1 MARHPGLNAYQQNIQ
16 RTELPKSLEQRQIYE
31 LNSRLVRG
39 IENGGRDL
47 IEACF
52 FTRKLWIIFTV
63 ALTDPDH
70 PYEEDLRI
78 VLLTTG
84 KAAMDTVN
92 RVMSRSMTP
101 EVERTEI
108 EALITIHRQL
118 ADLLGG
124 APIANP
130 EEVQEAVPVS

>member
-31 LNSRLVRG
+31 LNSRLARG
-39 IENGGRDL
+39 IETGGKDL

-63 ALTDPDH
+63 ALIDPDH
-70 PYEEDLRI
+70 PYEEDLRGA
-78 VLLTTG
+78 LLTTG
-84 KAAMDTVN
+84 KATMDAVN
-92 RVMSRSMTP
+92 RILSRSMTP
-101 EVERTEI
+101 EAERAEVEAMI
-108 EALITIHRQL
+108 AIHRQL

-124 APIANP
+124 AMARE
-130 EEVQEAVPVS
+130 EEVPVA